1 MARTSYAQVK
11 HRRCAVAGV
20 DRFYREAGPPD
31 APVNCLL
38 HGFPSSSYQYRVL
51 ETHGS
56 DVIDLT
62 VEFLRGAG
70 CEVHSVV

>member
-20 DRFYREAGPPD
+20 D
-31 APVNCLL
+31 
-38 HGFPSSSYQYRVL
+38 L

-70 CEVHSVV
+70 CEVH